1 MVSSTRSSA
10 KNKRKSISS
19 VKEIDYNTTCNSLG
33 LTFDLAC
40 PICSKKQEQ
49 NLKLVKDR
57 EQKITNFRLISKKKN
72 VNSVGVNLTFLVKV

>member
-19 VKEIDYNTTCNSLG
+19 VKEIDYNATCNSLG

-57 EQKITNFRLISKKKN
+57 EQKITNFRLISKKNKCE
-72 VNSVGVNLTFLVKV
+72 